1 MSVINPDTNMTEIKL
16 FKDELLGNVHDLEKK
31 LNERINNIE
40 NKLINDLDNFSNNMN
55 SLIEKNKDMVLSV
68 VSQKLKLEK
77 ITELEAFK
85 KKVDDMLIT
94 HGIRI
99 KNNLDD
105 ISKMKVKYDKIV
117 SENLYVPGYIG
128 SSCQYRNLS
137 EYLSYNI
144 SEVSKMRIEKDQ
156 IKRDIK
162 ELKGKIEG
170 LMKNMISLN
179 DTSVQLCNKYTDN
192 KQKDFQRL
200 LDSALK
206 EVNEKNLEM
215 RTLMVKFESN
225 VEKIEKRTQEE
236 LSKLSSMKEDI
247 VNLIYDKY
255 DNKYDELKKIDEELD
270 IRIKDNNDNIN
281 IFKTSI
287 ESVNEQIKDLNQKNN
302 DIMFQIRNYY
312 CVNNKITK
320 LLEQMN
326 QKSTDISLN
335 KLKSEVNMKS
345 NAMTLNKRFKRRK
358 SVEAHPSSLKL
369 TLDDFQP
376 AQNTSINSIEN
387 KKINDKKLIN
397 NKIIS
402 YKIEENKNMIKNK
415 DISNKIE
422 DVKNQNNFAT
432 TNHINKNE
440 ASESESSLSVSSN
453 ILNKKNIEN
462 IIISDYK
469 TKNKNFNKEIN
480 NQNINKS
487 NQERMKSKNRI
498 QGNNYLP
505 LLTINNKEEST
516 LDDIIKV
523 NIIDGEINKSDI
535 IKGGSKIKKLKS
547 NKINNINNINNI
559 NSISNTCDFISN
571 EINNS
576 ITNIHNIK
584 NKNKM
589 LNQKKDIRQKTD
601 LQLIQK
607 DKEVC
612 KLVTLNLSNEAF
624 KEVPSKKSDVKVKL
638 KSDMINSLINSY
650 RAKVFSKSNSPDEK
664 IDSNNDLIDIPKK
677 VNQAFGRTTYTFYFK
692 KNAMNYYNANKNINN
707 FGYKRNYKNYPKTV
721 NKINKTGH

>member
-1 MSVINPDTNMTEIKL
+1 MSVINPDTNMTEL
-16 FKDELLGNVHDLEKK
+16 NNFKDELLGNIHDLEKK

-40 NKLINDLDNFSNNMN
+40 NKLINDLDKFSDNMN
-55 SLIEKNKDMVLSV
+55 SFLEKNKDMVLSV
-68 VSQKLKLEK
+68 VSQKLKLDK

-117 SENLYVPGYIG
+117 SENLYVPGFIG
-128 SSCQYRNLS
+128 NNCQYRNLS

-144 SEVSKMRIEKDQ
+144 SEVSKIRIEKDQ
-156 IKRDIK
+156 IKRDLK
-162 ELKGKIEG
+162 DLKGKIEG

-206 EVNEKNLEM
+206 EITEKNLDL
-215 RTLMVKFESN
+215 RTLIVKFESN
-225 VEKIEKRTQEE
+225 IEQNEKRTQEE
-236 LSKLSSMKEDI
+236 FSKLSTMKDDI
-247 VNLIYDKY
+247 INLIYDKY

-287 ESVNEQIKDLNQKNN
+287 ESVNEQIKDLNQKNK
-302 DIMFQIRNYY
+302 DILFQIRNYY
-312 CVNNKITK
+312 CVNNKITN
-320 LLEQMN
+320 LIEQLN
-326 QKSTDISLN
+326 KKSADLNSN
-335 KLKSEVNMKS
+335 KLKSEINMKS
-345 NAMTLNKRFKRRK
+345 NEMTIQRRFQRRK
-358 SVEAHPSSLKL
+358 SVEVDPNSLRL
-369 TLDDFQP
+369 TLDDLSQ
-376 AQNTSINSIEN
+376 AQNTSIEN
-387 KKINDKKLIN
+387 KKANEKKIIN
-397 NKIIS
+397 NKILS
-402 YKIEENKNMIKNK
+402 FKIEENKNKINNK
-415 DISNKIE
+415 AISNKIE
-422 DVKNQNNFAT
+422 DVKNQNAFTAT
-432 TNHINKNE
+432 NLINKNE
-440 ASESESSLSVSSN
+440 ISESESSASVSSN
-453 ILNKKNIEN
+453 IINKKNIEN
-462 IIISDYK
+462 FIITDYK

-487 NQERMKSKNRI
+487 NQERSKSKNRI

-516 LDDIIKV
+516 LDDLIKV
-523 NIIDGEINKSDI
+523 NIIDGQINKSDI
-535 IKGGSKIKKLKS
+535 IKGGTKIKKLNS
-547 NKINNINNINNI
+547 NNINNI
-559 NSISNTCDFISN
+559 NSTCEFIRN

-576 ITNIHNIK
+576 LTNIHKGK
-584 NKNKM
+584 NKNKK

-612 KLVTLNLSNEAF
+612 KLVTLNLSKEPF
-624 KEVPSKKSDVKVKL
+624 KDMVSKKSDVKVKL

-650 RAKVFSKSNSPDEK
+650 RAKVFSKSHSPDEK
-664 IDSNNDLIDIPKK
+664 IDSNNDIIDIPKK

-692 KNAMNYYNANKNINN
+692 KNAINYYNANKNINN
-707 FGYKRNYKNYPKTV
+707 FGYKRNYKNYPRTV

>member
-225 VEKIEKRTQEE
+225 VEKIEK
-236 LSKLSSMKEDI
+236 
-247 VNLIYDKY
+247 
-255 DNKYDELKKIDEELD
+255 ELKKS
-270 IRIKDNNDNIN
+270 
-281 IFKTSI
+281 F
-287 ESVNEQIKDLNQKNN
+287 LN
-302 DIMFQIRNYY
+302 
-312 CVNNKITK
+312 
-320 LLEQMN
+320 
-326 QKSTDISLN
+326 
-335 KLKSEVNMKS
+335 
-345 NAMTLNKRFKRRK
+345 
-358 SVEAHPSSLKL
+358 
-369 TLDDFQP
+369 
-376 AQNTSINSIEN
+376 
-387 KKINDKKLIN
+387 
-397 NKIIS
+397 
-402 YKIEENKNMIKNK
+402 
-415 DISNKIE
+415 
-422 DVKNQNNFAT
+422 
-432 TNHINKNE
+432 
-440 ASESESSLSVSSN
+440 
-453 ILNKKNIEN
+453 
-462 IIISDYK
+462 
-469 TKNKNFNKEIN
+469 
-480 NQNINKS
+480 
-487 NQERMKSKNRI
+487 
-498 QGNNYLP
+498 
-505 LLTINNKEEST
+505 
-516 LDDIIKV
+516 
-523 NIIDGEINKSDI
+523 
-535 IKGGSKIKKLKS
+535 
-547 NKINNINNINNI
+547 
-559 NSISNTCDFISN
+559 
-571 EINNS
+571 
-576 ITNIHNIK
+576 
-584 NKNKM
+584 
-589 LNQKKDIRQKTD
+589 
-601 LQLIQK
+601 
-607 DKEVC
+607 
-612 KLVTLNLSNEAF
+612 
-624 KEVPSKKSDVKVKL
+624 
-638 KSDMINSLINSY
+638 
-650 RAKVFSKSNSPDEK
+650 
-664 IDSNNDLIDIPKK
+664 
-677 VNQAFGRTTYTFYFK
+677 
-692 KNAMNYYNANKNINN
+692 
-707 FGYKRNYKNYPKTV
+707 
-721 NKINKTGH
+721 